1 MSRISPIRKSSL
13 PVLTRVTTED
23 GESRPPALRMTGIA
37 KRFAGVHALKGVDF
51 GLQSGE
57 VHALLGENGAG
68 KSTLMKVMFGIVQ
81 PDDGKI
87 ALDTIG
93 SVHIDGPRDAL
104 AMGIGLVSQELSLV
118 PQLDVAQNIF
128 LGRTRGLRFVPRG
141 DFRRQARTI
150 LDDLAPH
157 LEADTPVS
165 ALGMAD
171 RQLVEISRTLA
182 RGGRIIAFDEPTSS
196 LTPTEQESLFAVIR
210 RLKADGKA
218 IVYISHRMN
227 EIRAI
232 ADRVTILRDGEVVA
246 SGPIADYSEARL
258 NELIAGRELSRE
270 MTGKKPAPIE
280 CAPLLELRNASTA
293 RIRDVNLT
301 VGGGEI
307 VGLSGLVGSG
317 RSAILRACFG
327 IDPLTAGEIGVAGN
341 SVAIGRPGDAMQAG
355 IAFIPED
362 RRGHAI
368 VPMVDVERNFG
379 LGNHDRFTSFGVI
392 KGAER
397 RRAAKHYV
405 DELRIRPP
413 SIAIEMRNLSGGNQQ
428 KVVIARWLA
437 TGARVFLF
445 DEPTRGIDVG
455 AKAEIYALLRR
466 LAADGAAL
474 LVVSSELPELLLI
487 CHRIGIVSGGRLRAM
502 VDNDIGLT
510 EERLIALA
518 SSEDIP

>member
-1 MSRISPIRKSSL
+1 MQTRI
-13 PVLTRVTTED
+13 TTED
-23 GESRPPALRMTGIA
+23 GAGRPPALKMTGIA
-37 KRFAGVHALKGVDF
+37 KRFAGVHALKGVD
-51 GLQSGE
+51 LDLAVGE

-81 PDDGKI
+81 PDEGRI
-87 ALDTIG
+87 VLDPVG
-93 SVHIDGPRDAL
+93 AVRIDGPRDAL

-128 LGRTRGLRFVPRG
+128 LGRTRGLRLVPRG
-141 DFRRQARTI
+141 NFRLEARKI

-157 LEADTPVS
+157 LKTDTPVS

-196 LTPTEQESLFAVIR
+196 LTPSEQESLFAVIR
-210 RLKADGKA
+210 RLKAAGKA
-218 IVYISHRMN
+218 IVYISHRMS

-232 ADRVTILRDGEVVA
+232 ADRVTILRDGDVVA
-246 SGPIADYSEARL
+246 SGPIGDYSESRL

-270 MTGKKPAPIE
+270 MSGEKPASVQSSPV
-280 CAPLLELRNASTA
+280 LELHGVSTERVKDIELSVSA
-293 RIRDVNLT
+293 
-301 VGGGEI
+301 GEI

-317 RSAILRACFG
+317 RSAMLRACFG
-327 IDPLTAGEIGVAGN
+327 IDKLSSGRISVGGKDVELTKPA
-341 SVAIGRPGDAMQAG
+341 DAMQAG
-355 IAFIPED
+355 IALIPED

-368 VPMVDVERNFG
+368 IPMMDVERNFG
-379 LGNHDRFTSFGVI
+379 LGNHDRFSSLGII

-397 RRAAKHYV
+397 RRAAKGYV
-405 DELRIRPP
+405 EELHIRPP
-413 SIAIEMRNLSGGNQQ
+413 SIATEMRNLSGGNQQ

-487 CHRIGIVSGGRLRAM
+487 CHRIGIISDGRLRTI
-502 VDNDIGLT
+502 VNNDDGLT
-510 EERLIALA
+510 EECLIALA
-518 SSEDIP
+518 AREDTP

>member
-1 MSRISPIRKSSL
+1 MFSATSQA
-13 PVLTRVTTED
+13 ED
-23 GESRPPALRMTGIA
+23 GESRPPALRMTGIV
-37 KRFAGVHALKGVDF
+37 KRFAGVQALKGVDLELR
-51 GLQSGE
+51 GGE

-81 PDDGKI
+81 PDEGEI
-87 ALDTIG
+87 ALHPLG
-93 SVHIDGPRDAL
+93 AVRIDGPRDAL

-128 LGRTRGLRFVPRG
+128 LGRTRGLKLVPRA
-141 DFRRQARTI
+141 DYRRRARAI

-157 LEADTPVS
+157 LDTDTSVS

-196 LTPTEQESLFAVIR
+196 LTPAEQESLFAVIR
-210 RLKADGKA
+210 RLKSAGKA
-218 IVYISHRMN
+218 IVYISHRMS

-232 ADRVTILRDGEVVA
+232 ADHVTILRDGEVVA
-246 SGPIADYSEARL
+246 SGPIGDYSDARL

-270 MTGKKPAPIE
+270 MSAEKPAAVRS
-280 CAPLLELRNASTA
+280 APLMELRGVSTA
-293 RIRDVNLT
+293 RIGDVSLSI
-301 VGGGEI
+301 GAGEI

-327 IDPLTAGEIGVAGN
+327 IDLLSAGEISIAGTR
-341 SVAIGRPGDAMQAG
+341 VMLGKPADAMRAG
-355 IAFIPED
+355 IALIPED

-368 VPMVDVERNFG
+368 VPMMDVERNFG
-379 LGNHDRFTSFGVI
+379 LGNHGRFALLGVI
-392 KGAER
+392 KGTER
-397 RRAAKHYV
+397 QQAARRYV
-405 DELRIRPP
+405 HELQVRPA
-413 SIAIEMRNLSGGNQQ
+413 SIGTEMRNLSGGNQQ

-487 CHRIGIVSGGRLRAM
+487 CHRVGIVSGGRLRNI
-502 VDNDIGLT
+502 VDNDARLT
-510 EERLIALA
+510 EERLIAFA
-518 SSEDIP
+518 AREDNS

>member
-1 MSRISPIRKSSL
+1 M
-13 PVLTRVTTED
+13 LTGITREG
-23 GESRPPALRMTGIA
+23 GESRPPLLLMTGIA
-37 KRFAGVHALKGVDF
+37 KRFAGVHALKGVDLSLR
-51 GLQSGE
+51 GGE

-68 KSTLMKVMFGIVQ
+68 KSTLVKIMFGIIQ
-81 PDDGKI
+81 PDEGRI
-87 ALDTIG
+87 ALDPLGT
-93 SVHIDGPRDAL
+93 VRIDGPRDAL

-128 LGRTRGLRFVPRG
+128 LGRTRGLRLVPRG
-141 DFRRQARTI
+141 DFRRQARKI

-157 LEADTPVS
+157 LKTDTPVS

-182 RGGRIIAFDEPTSS
+182 RGGRIVAFDEPTSS
-196 LTPTEQESLFAVIR
+196 LTPAEQESLFAVIR
-210 RLKADGKA
+210 RLKAAGKA

-227 EIRAI
+227 EIRVI

-246 SGPIADYSEARL
+246 SGLIGGYSEARL
-258 NELIAGRELSRE
+258 NELVAGRELSRE
-270 MTGKKPAPIE
+270 MGADKPAPVRT
-280 CAPLLELRNASTA
+280 AAVLELRKLSTA
-293 RIRDVNLT
+293 RVHEIDLE
-301 VGGGEI
+301 VGAGEI

-317 RSAILRACFG
+317 RSAILRGCFG
-327 IDPLTAGEIGVAGN
+327 IDALTGGEINVGGKAVRLEKPADAMTCGVAL
-341 SVAIGRPGDAMQAG
+341 
-355 IAFIPED
+355 IPED

-368 VPMVDVERNFG
+368 VPMMDVERNFG
-379 LGNHDRFTSFGVI
+379 LGNHDRFASFGVI
-392 KGAER
+392 KGSER
-397 RRAAKHYV
+397 RRSARRYV

-413 SIAIEMRNLSGGNQQ
+413 SIATEMRNLSGGNQQ

-437 TGARVFLF
+437 TGARIFLF

-487 CHRIGIVSGGRLRAM
+487 CHRIGIVSGGRLRTM
-502 VDNDIGLT
+502 VENDANLT
-510 EERLIALA
+510 EAKLIALA
-518 SSEDIP
+518 AGEDKL

>member
-1 MSRISPIRKSSL
+1 MLEATSQA
-13 PVLTRVTTED
+13 ED

-37 KRFAGVHALKGVDF
+37 KRFAGVQALKGVDLHLR
-51 GLQSGE
+51 GGG

-81 PDDGKI
+81 PDEGEI
-87 ALDTIG
+87 ALDPIG
-93 SVHIDGPRDAL
+93 AVRIAGPRDAL
-104 AMGIGLVSQELSLV
+104 SMGIGLVSQELSLV

-128 LGRTRGLRFVPRG
+128 LGRTRGLRVVPRAG
-141 DFRRQARTI
+141 YRREARAI

-157 LEADTPVS
+157 LDTDMPVS

-196 LTPTEQESLFAVIR
+196 LTPAEQDSLFAVIR
-210 RLKADGKA
+210 RLKAAGKA
-218 IVYISHRMN
+218 IVYISHRMK

-232 ADRVTILRDGEVVA
+232 ADHVTILRDGAVVA
-246 SGPIADYSEARL
+246 SGPIGDYSEARL

-270 MTGKKPAPIE
+270 MSAEKPKPIRG
-280 CAPLLELRNASTA
+280 APLLELRGLSSP
-293 RIRDVNLT
+293 RIHDVSLS
-301 VGGGEI
+301 VGAGEI

-327 IDPLTAGEIGVAGN
+327 IDALSAGEILVADER
-341 SVAIGRPGDAMQAG
+341 VAPSTPADAMRAG
-355 IAFIPED
+355 IALIPED

-368 VPMVDVERNFG
+368 VPVMDVERNFG
-379 LGNHDRFTSFGVI
+379 LGNHGRFASIGVI
-392 KGAER
+392 KGRER
-397 RRAAKHYV
+397 RRAAERYV
-405 DELRIRPP
+405 EELHIRPA
-413 SIAIEMRNLSGGNQQ
+413 SIGAEMRNLSGGNQQ

-487 CHRIGIVSGGRLRAM
+487 CHRIGIVSGGRVGKIVA
-502 VDNDIGLT
+502 NDAGLT

-518 SSEDIP
+518 AREDNS

>member
-1 MSRISPIRKSSL
+1 
-13 PVLTRVTTED
+13 
-23 GESRPPALRMTGIA
+23 MTGIA
-37 KRFAGVHALKGVDF
+37 KRFAGVHALKGVNLDLR
-51 GLQSGE
+51 GGE

-81 PDDGKI
+81 PDDGRI
-87 ALDTIG
+87 ALDPIG
-93 SVHIDGPRDAL
+93 AVRIDGPRDAL

-128 LGRTRGLRFVPRG
+128 LGRTRGLTFVPRS
-141 DFRRQARTI
+141 DFRRQARKI

-157 LEADTPVS
+157 LRIDTPVS

-196 LTPTEQESLFAVIR
+196 LTPAEQEALFSVIR
-210 RLKADGKA
+210 RLRAAGKA

-232 ADRVTILRDGEVVA
+232 ADRVTVLRDGEVVA
-246 SGPIADYSEARL
+246 TGPIGDYSEARL

-270 MTGKKPAPIE
+270 MSAEKPAPIQS
-280 CAPLLELRNASTA
+280 APMLELRNVSTA
-293 RIRDVNLT
+293 RIKDVSLT
-301 VGGGEI
+301 VGVGEI

-327 IDPLTAGEIGVAGN
+327 VDPLTGGEVGIAGRDVALGKP
-341 SVAIGRPGDAMQAG
+341 ADAMRAG
-355 IAFIPED
+355 IALIPED

-368 VPMVDVERNFG
+368 VPMMDVERNFG
-379 LGNHDRFTSFGVI
+379 LGNHGRFASLGVI
-392 KGAER
+392 KGGERRQAAER
-397 RRAAKHYV
+397 YV
-405 DELRIRPP
+405 DELHIRPP
-413 SIAIEMRNLSGGNQQ
+413 SIGTEMRNLSGGNQQ

-487 CHRIGIVSGGRLRAM
+487 CHRIGIVNGGRLRTT
-502 VDNDIGLT
+502 VDNDAHLT

-518 SSEDIP
+518 AREDNP